1 MNAPTASKADF
12 SRWKGRL
19 EDDALL
25 RGTGRFGDD
34 VKPQGALAA
43 AFVRSPHAF
52 AKILRVDVAAAKSS
66 PGVVAVFTA
75 ADLEAQ
81 HYHSVSH
88 GHPIPGRG
96 GKLPVSPHRPVLA
109 DKRVLHVGE
118 PVALIIA
125 ATAAQAQDAA
135 ERVLVDYE
143 TLTPVTD
150 GNRTFCE
157 WQAEFDCPPERE
169 DALVRQ
175 IGSGVFQT
183 AFDALKKRFGS

>member
-34 VKPQGALAA
+34 VKPQGALAG

-52 AKILRVDVAAAKSS
+52 AKILRIDASAAKSAA
-66 PGVVAVFTA
+66 GVVAVFTA

-88 GHPIPGRG
+88 GHPMPGRG
-96 GKLPVSPHRPVLA
+96 GKMPVSPHRPVLA
-109 DKRVLHVGE
+109 GTRVLHVGE
-118 PVALIIA
+118 PVALVIA
-125 ATAAQAQDAA
+125 ASAAQAQDAA
-135 ERVLVDYE
+135 EKVVVDYE
-143 TLTPVTD
+143 AMAQVTD
-150 GNRTFCE
+150 
-157 WQAEFDCPPERE
+157 ARE
-169 DALVRQ
+169 A
-175 IGSGVFQT
+175 
-183 AFDALKKRFGS
+183 